1 MLLFFHIAAFHAVV
15 EEKKFNG
22 LPFKNKVVNEKTPG
36 QKLQSLLSFS
46 TIFWTFLFRQ
56 AFIVGSLISV
66 WYSQRS
72 VKLAFLVTVKYL
84 INEYSFIR
92 NLRVRIAQL
101 SSEVKFDLSPQLLMA
116 LA

>member
-1 MLLFFHIAAFHAVV
+1 MGYWKNAIISFYIAAFHRVV
-15 EEKKFNG
+15 EEKKFSG

-56 AFIVGSLISV
+56 GFIVGSLISV

-72 VKLAFLVTVKYL
+72 VKLAFLV
-84 INEYSFIR
+84 
-92 NLRVRIAQL
+92 RITQL